1 MVNEEF
7 SETVSSVLLS
17 LKDPGSQNYPPI
29 ILQKLRLAASF
40 SLLVAGNPKESL
52 VIAQFMNS
60 KKISLYSNNK
70 RKIETEPFELLVNFI
85 LAKCYYALDQSTR
98 ALSFFDKALRVIVPS
113 VDTSAGKVR
122 AGLNKNSTNVMVEFN
137 METYSKVRK
146 TRVMNVII
154 VDVA

>member
-17 LKDPGSQNYPPI
+17 LKDPASQNYPPI
-29 ILQKLRLAASF
+29 VLQKLRLAASF

-60 KKISLYSNNK
+60 KKMSVYSNNK
-70 RKIETEPFELLVNFI
+70 RKIESEPFELLVNFI
-85 LAKCYYALDQSTR
+85 LAKCYYALDQTTR

-113 VDTSAGKVR
+113 LDISAGKVR
-122 AGLNKNSTNVMVEFN
+122 ASSNKNTTNVMVEFN
-137 METYSKVRK
+137 MEAYSKVRIC
-146 TRVMNVII
+146 II
-154 VDVA
+154 K